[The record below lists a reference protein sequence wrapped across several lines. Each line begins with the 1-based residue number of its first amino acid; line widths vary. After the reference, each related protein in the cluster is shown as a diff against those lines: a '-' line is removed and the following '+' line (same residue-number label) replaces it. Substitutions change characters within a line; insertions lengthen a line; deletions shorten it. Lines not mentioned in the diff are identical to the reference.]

1 MSLITRNAKEY
12 RVLSLRHPN
21 HLVLAGS
28 NNRNVIIIY
37 RFPRTDAREGD
48 TRGVRERLHGRPPEN
63 RFNSHSVSADIS
75 NWSRG
80 SRGKN

>member
-28 NNRNVIIIY
+28 NNRNVIITY
-37 RFPRTDAREGD
+37 RFLADFADSVQLT
-48 TRGVRERLHGRPPEN
+48 VY
-63 RFNSHSVSADIS
+63 FNCQYIQCMSSI
-75 NWSRG
+75 
-80 SRGKN
+80 K